1 MRNTRRNQK
10 GQVFVEVLC
19 GMFIL
24 IPIALCALDLIVLVL
39 GNSAN
44 DSLAKN
50 CARAAANEQDLS
62 KAKAAAAQV
71 VSHFPKS
78 PLIEK
83 VELDNAKLDFNSK
96 ANVTAETIIT
106 VRIPITLPG
115 TVSQVN
121 FRARATEPVVGVSA
135 APTSGV

>member
-1 MRNTRRNQK
+1 MRTTKGRNQK

-24 IPIALCALDLIVLVL
+24 IPIALFALDLIVLVL

-50 CARAAANEQDLS
+50 CARAAANAQTAS
-62 KAKAAAAQV
+62 SAKAAAQQV

-83 VELDNAKLDFNSK
+83 VELDTSKLTYNSK
-96 ANVTAETIIT
+96 SNVTAETVIT

-115 TVSQVN
+115 TKTKVA

-135 APTSGV
+135 APL

>member
-1 MRNTRRNQK
+1 MRRHNVRNSK

-24 IPIALCALDLIVLVL
+24 IPIALLALDLIVLIL

-50 CARAAANEQDLS
+50 CARAAANQQTAEKAQD
-62 KAKAAAAQV
+62 AAQQV
-71 VSHFPKS
+71 VKDFPFS

-83 VELDNAKLDFNSK
+83 VELDTSKLKFDSK
-96 ANVTAETIIT
+96 ENVTTETVLT

-115 TVSQVN
+115 TKQKIA

-135 APTSGV
+135 APVY

>member
-1 MRNTRRNQK
+1 MRTRKGRNQK

-24 IPIALCALDLIVLVL
+24 IPIALFALDLIVLVL

-50 CARAAANEQDLS
+50 CARAAANEQTS
-62 KAKAAAAQV
+62 AKAKEAAQQV
-71 VSHFPKS
+71 VSHFPTS

-83 VELDNAKLDFNSK
+83 VELDTSKMDFNSK
-96 ANVTAETIIT
+96 ANVTTETIVT

-115 TVSQVN
+115 TISKIA

-135 APTSGV
+135 API